1 MTQPI
6 LTSTQEL
13 ETWLDEFMKKQM
25 AELYIPGVTFSL
37 VQNGELFFTKGYGYA
52 NIKQQ
57 IPVVAER
64 TLFRI
69 GGITKLFTATAIMQ
83 LVEKGLLALEDDI
96 NKYLPKNIQPKN
108 NYSQPITIANLLT
121 HTAGFYP
128 RHIGAFVR
136 EPLDIIPLQEYLKTR
151 MPTREKPPAET
162 IIFGNDSYAFLGY
175 ILESI
180 AKIPFSQYINENI
193 LQPLEMNH
201 SSFESLSDLA
211 LSYKYRE
218 KQKIYRAFPYN
229 YHQITFTDAL
239 NTTATDLANFAIA
252 HLQHGKFKSQRI
264 LNETTT
270 RQMQQ
275 QQFSNDP
282 RLPGM
287 CWGFWEYLHPEYQ
300 QRAIGHDG
308 GVLSGYR
315 SLFYLLPQYNLGFFV
330 ANNGCGNLS
339 GKLIEQF
346 CHRYFSEKKD
356 LTSDLRSTKDQRY
369 LKRYQGS
376 YDNNNYSK
384 RTLDKIN
391 FLWSSPLSLKVE
403 ADGTLSISETLKSNN
418 PIYLQEI
425 EPLVLQ
431 VKNYS
436 NNYVVAKEDS
446 NNKITALLTL
456 GSVFKKLAW
465 YETKSFHWIL
475 FWCFFLVFLSGFIV
489 SILAITKVFGDYWHQ
504 WAQLLAGIICG
515 LNLVC
520 ALGML
525 AIAHL
530 TKNNERLKL
539 VYGVPKIVTLLL
551 YVLLLTSILAI
562 GLPVFTIMAW
572 SSGRWLLI
580 ERLHYSLVTIIA
592 LGSIFFLDYWNLLG
606 FRY

>member
-6 LTSTQEL
+6 VTSTQEL
-13 ETWLDEFMKKQM
+13 ETWLDEFMKEQM

-37 VQNGELFFTKGYGYA
+37 VQNGELFFAKGYGYA
-52 NIKQQ
+52 NIEQQ

-69 GGITKLFTATAIMQ
+69 GGITKLFTATGIMQ

-96 NKYLPKNIQPKN
+96 NKYLPKNIQPEN
-108 NYSQPITIANLLT
+108 NHSQPITIANLLT
-121 HTAGFYP
+121 HTAGFDP
-128 RHIGAFVR
+128 RYIGAFVR
-136 EPLDIIPLQEYLKTR
+136 EPSDIIPLQEYLKTR
-151 MPTREKPPAET
+151 MPTRVRPPAET

-180 AKIPFSQYINENI
+180 AKIPFSQYIEENI

-211 LSYKYRE
+211 LSYKYQE
-218 KQKIYRAFPYN
+218 KQKTYRAFPYN

-239 NTTATDLANFAIA
+239 NATATDLAKFAIA
-252 HLQHGKFKSQRI
+252 HLARGRFKSQRI
-264 LNETTT
+264 LNETTA

-287 CWGFWEYLHPEYQ
+287 CWGFWEYLHHRYQ

-339 GKLIEQF
+339 EKLIEQF
-346 CHRYFSEKKD
+346 CARYFSVKKD
-356 LTSDLRSTKDQRY
+356 LTSDKLSTRGRQY

-376 YDNNNYSK
+376 YSNNYCSK

-403 ADGTLSISETLKSNN
+403 ADSTLSISETLKSNN

-425 EPLVLQ
+425 EPSVLQ
-431 VKNYS
+431 VKNRPD
-436 NNYVVAKEDS
+436 NYAVAKEDS

-465 YETKSFHWIL
+465 YKTKSFHWML
-475 FWCFFLVFLSGFIV
+475 FWWFVLVFLSGFVV
-489 SILAITKVFGDYWHQ
+489 SILALTKVPGDYWHQ
-504 WAQLLAGIICG
+504 WAQLLAGVICG

-525 AIAHL
+525 VIARL

-539 VYGVPKIVTLLL
+539 VYGVPKIITFLLCI
-551 YVLLLTSILAI
+551 LLLTSVLALC
-562 GLPVFTIMAW
+562 LPVFAISAW
-572 SSGRWLLI
+572 LNNEWSLI
-580 ERLHYSLVTIIA
+580 ERLHYSLVTITA
-592 LGSIFFLDYWNLLG
+592 LGSIFFLNYWNLLG